1 VVRDG
6 DGSLRIGEGGD
17 PVVHD
22 AHRDDPSFAF
32 ALSRLSS
39 SPDGP
44 TPIGI
49 FRDVKR
55 HVWGQGL
62 TEELAA
68 ARASSSDDASLD
80 ALMRSGDT
88 WTIS

>member
-1 VVRDG
+1 LAIGDDG
-6 DGSLRIGEGGD
+6 E
-17 PVVHD
+17 PVIHD

-49 FRDVKR
+49 FRDVQR
-55 HVWGQGL
+55 PVSGRELG
-62 TEELAA
+62 TALAA
-68 ARASSSDDASLD
+68 ARANANDANLD
-80 ALMRSGDT
+80 AVMRAADT
-88 WTIS
+88 WTVA